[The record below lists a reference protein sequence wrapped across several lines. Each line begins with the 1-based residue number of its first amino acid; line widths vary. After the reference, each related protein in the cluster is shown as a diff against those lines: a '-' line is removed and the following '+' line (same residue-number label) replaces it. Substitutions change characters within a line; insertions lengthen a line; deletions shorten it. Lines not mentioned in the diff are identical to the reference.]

1 MKTKILVD
9 TCVWLDLAKD
19 FKDQPVIGALSEL
32 VENGQVELVIPQMIV
47 DEFVRNKARVIED
60 ATRSLQAHFRL
71 VRDAVGRFGSDESKA
86 ETLSALS
93 EVDHAIVMKSEA
105 VTDSFDRIVRLMNL
119 SQPLVTSEDVKRRV
133 TDRAIAK
140 KAPYHRSKNS
150 VGDAILVE
158 IYADLVVECSEGE
171 LACAFDTHNINDFS
185 LSKGDTRLP
194 HEDLAGLFDGS
205 KSVYSTTIVDV
216 IKLVDP
222 TLLDDHLAEF
232 NYASESRSLSELLD
246 AMHILDR
253 KIWYNRHWNL
263 RTKIEDGTH
272 QVVSEENYSIT
283 PYRPDQTLYTVWE
296 MALAAA
302 TRTEEEIGI
311 DNLGPWNDF
320 EWGMLN
326 GKLSA
331 LRWVLGDEWDML
343 DT

>member
-1 MKTKILVD
+1 MKTKILID

-32 VENGQVELVIPQMIV
+32 VENGQVELVIPQIVV
-47 DEFVRNKARVIED
+47 DEFERNKKRVIED

-71 VRDAVGRFGSDESKA
+71 VKDAVGRFGSDERKA
-86 ETLSALS
+86 ETLSGLN
-93 EVDHAIVMKSEA
+93 EVDHEIVMKSEA
-105 VTDSFDRIVRLMNL
+105 VTDSFDRILRLVNSAQAL
-119 SQPLVTSEDVKRRV
+119 PTSEDVKRRV

-140 KAPYHRSKNS
+140 KAPYHRAKNS

-158 IYADLVVECSEGE
+158 IYSDLVTECRDSE
-171 LACAFDTHNINDFS
+171 LACAFVTHNINDFS
-185 LSKGDTRLP
+185 LLKGDKRLP

-232 NYASESRSLSELLD
+232 NYASDSRSLSELLD
-246 AMHILDR
+246 AMHVLDR
-253 KIWYNRHWNL
+253 QIWYNRHWNL
-263 RTKIEDGTH
+263 RIQIEDGTH
-272 QVVSEENYSIT
+272 QVVSEEDYSRS
-283 PYRPDQTLYTVWE
+283 PYRPDQTLNTVWD

-302 TRTEEEIGI
+302 ARTEGEIGI
-311 DNLGPWNDF
+311 DNLGPWTDF